1 MLSTAVQGRSPLWS
15 PFPFL
20 LCPEVPVNII
30 ASLPF
35 EGFKGYQDEEIQK
48 NRRVSVVF
56 GRGSTED
63 SGLER
68 RYSLTVHEKN
78 NLIT

>member
-1 MLSTAVQGRSPLWS
+1 MLSTAVQGRSPQWS

-48 NRRVSVVF
+48 NRRVSVAF
-56 GRGSTED
+56 GRGKY
-63 SGLER
+63 R
-68 RYSLTVHEKN
+68 RLRFGKKVSLTVHEKN